1 MSTRSIIAIPDGQ
14 SWKGRYCHWDG
25 YPANMGME
33 LTAIIRRDGYE
44 TAIKVLTEDN
54 RSWSSIKSD
63 QSATDAPNDIP
74 GYGTAHN
81 DLDDGED
88 PWLFPNDEDWT
99 EWAYVMNPFG
109 IAVYRRRNGLED
121 QFVGLFD
128 WEDNLDWT
136 EIQDMIYD
144 RLEV

>member
-14 SWKGRYCHWDG
+14 TWKGRYCHWDG
-25 YPANMGME
+25 YPSNMGKE

-44 TAIKVLTEDN
+44 TAVKVLTGDN
-54 RSWSSIKSD
+54 RSWSSVRSD

-74 GYGTAHN
+74 GYGTVHQ
-81 DLDDGED
+81 DVDGD
-88 PWLFPNDEDWT
+88 PWLYPQDEDWT
-99 EWAYVMNPFG
+99 EWAYVLNPFG

-128 WEDNLDWT
+128 WEEELDWDQ
-136 EIQDMIYD
+136 IQAGINA
-144 RLEV
+144 RLEVV